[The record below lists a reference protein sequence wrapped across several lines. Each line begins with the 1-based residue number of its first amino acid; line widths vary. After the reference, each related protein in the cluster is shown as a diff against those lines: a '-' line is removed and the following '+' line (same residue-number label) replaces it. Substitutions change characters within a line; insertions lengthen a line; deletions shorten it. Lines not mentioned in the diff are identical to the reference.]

1 MPAVNSA
8 QAQPEK
14 GMRQVAEQLYA
25 ILKTKRN
32 TSLFQEKTEMF
43 NSN

>member
-14 GMRQVAEQLYA
+14 GYA
-25 ILKTKRN
+25 PSRGTVICYFKTKRN